1 MDKKKI
7 NLEKI
12 TQRRMSLHVSPT
24 FLKLASV
31 VLLSTTTT
39 FALKYFKAKEENTQL
54 KESIKIDKETYVN
67 DLKEIFNRY
76 DNQGLKNKEIS
87 ESKKSQVSSKKKVAI
102 IKKSDS
108 FIEPSKVIYLE
119 KNTSKKEIDS
129 FQTLIKKQE
138 EENKTIHSEMDR
150 LSQKNIELEK
160 KNRENEKFVSKTRNL
175 TATNVIANGVKIV
188 SNNIIETKRFSATE
202 QIKVCFTLL
211 ENKAAIQGYKDIY
224 LQIINPKKRVMT
236 NDGDFVEYDN
246 QLLRYSAKTNVFYE
260 NEELD
265 VCVFIDP
272 NKKDLLPGDY
282 EINIYSGINLIGNT
296 VFSLK

>member
-1 MDKKKI
+1 MERKKI

-12 TQRRMSLHVSPT
+12 TQRMSLHISST

-39 FALKYFKAKEENTQL
+39 FAVKYFKAKKENLQL
-54 KESIKIDKETYVN
+54 KESIKLDKETYVN
-67 DLKEIFNRY
+67 DLKEIFKRY
-76 DNQGLKNKEIS
+76 DNQVLKNNKLS
-87 ESKKSQVSSKKKVAI
+87 ESKKEEVSLDKIKGQKKKV
-102 IKKSDS
+102 SLS
-108 FIEPSKVIYLE
+108 TETSKVIYLE
-119 KNTSKKEIDS
+119 KNNSKKEIDS
-129 FQTLIKKQE
+129 FQNLIKAKE
-138 EENKTIHSEMDR
+138 EENANIHNEMDR
-150 LSQKNIELEK
+150 LSQKNTELEN
-160 KNRENEKFVSKTRNL
+160 KNRENEKNVSKTRNL

-224 LQIINPKKRVMT
+224 LQIINPKKRVVT
-236 NDGDFVEYDN
+236 NNGEFVEYGN

>member
-1 MDKKKI
+1 MERKKI
-7 NLEKI
+7 HLEKI
-12 TQRRMSLHVSPT
+12 TQRMSLRISST

-39 FALKYFKAKEENTQL
+39 FAVKYFKAKKENLQL
-54 KESIKIDKETYVN
+54 KESIKLDKETYVN
-67 DLKEIFNRY
+67 DLKEIFKRY
-76 DNQGLKNKEIS
+76 DNQVLKNNKLS
-87 ESKKSQVSSKKKVAI
+87 ESKKEAVSLDKIKGEKKKVSLSA
-102 IKKSDS
+102 
-108 FIEPSKVIYLE
+108 ETSKVIYLE
-119 KNTSKKEIDS
+119 KNNSKKEIDS
-129 FQTLIKKQE
+129 FQNLIKAKE
-138 EENKTIHSEMDR
+138 EENVNIHNEMDR
-150 LSQKNIELEK
+150 LSQKNTELEN
-160 KNRENEKFVSKTRNL
+160 KNRENEKIVSKTRNL

-224 LQIINPKKRVMT
+224 LQIINPKKRVVT
-236 NDGDFVEYDN
+236 NNGDFVEYDN

-282 EINIYSGINLIGNT
+282 EINIYSGINLIGST

>member
-1 MDKKKI
+1 MNKKKI
-7 NLEKI
+7 HLEKI
-12 TQRRMSLHVSPT
+12 TQRMSLHISST

-39 FALKYFKAKEENTQL
+39 FAVKYFKAKKENLQL
-54 KESIKIDKETYVN
+54 KESIKLEKETYVN
-67 DLKEIFNRY
+67 DLKEIFKRY
-76 DNQGLKNKEIS
+76 DTQILKNKELSGS
-87 ESKKSQVSSKKKVAI
+87 ERDGAYIEKVEIQKKKDGLSNESSNLVYFEKNDSKKQI
-102 IKKSDS
+102 
-108 FIEPSKVIYLE
+108 
-119 KNTSKKEIDS
+119 IDS
-129 FQTLIKKQE
+129 FQNIIREKE
-138 EENKTIHSEMDR
+138 EENKTIHDEMDR
-150 LSQKNIELEK
+150 LSQKNTELEN
-160 KNRENEKFVSKTRNL
+160 KNRENEKIVSKTRNL

-211 ENKAAIQGYKDIY
+211 ENKAAVQGYKDIY
-224 LQIINPKKRVMT
+224 LQIINPKKRVVT
-236 NDGDFVEYDN
+236 NNGDFVEYGN

-282 EINIYSGINLIGNT
+282 EINIFSGINLIGNT

>member
-1 MDKKKI
+1 
-7 NLEKI
+7 
-12 TQRRMSLHVSPT
+12 MSLRISST

-39 FALKYFKAKEENTQL
+39 FAVKYFKAKKENLQL
-54 KESIKIDKETYVN
+54 KESIKLDKETYVN
-67 DLKEIFNRY
+67 DLKEIFKRY
-76 DNQGLKNKEIS
+76 DNQVLKNNKLS
-87 ESKKSQVSSKKKVAI
+87 ESKKEAVSLDKIKGEKKKVSLSA
-102 IKKSDS
+102 
-108 FIEPSKVIYLE
+108 ETSKVIYLE
-119 KNTSKKEIDS
+119 KNNSKKEIDS
-129 FQTLIKKQE
+129 FQNLIKAKE
-138 EENKTIHSEMDR
+138 EENANIHNEMDR
-150 LSQKNIELEK
+150 LSQKNTELEN
-160 KNRENEKFVSKTRNL
+160 KNRENEKIVSKTRNL

-188 SNNIIETKRFSATE
+188 SNNIIETKRFNATE

-211 ENKAAIQGYKDIY
+211 ENKAAVQGYKDIY
-224 LQIINPKKRVMT
+224 LQIINPKKRVVT
-236 NDGDFVEYDN
+236 NNGDFVEYDN

-282 EINIYSGINLIGNT
+282 EINIYSGINLIGST

>member
-1 MDKKKI
+1 
-7 NLEKI
+7 
-12 TQRRMSLHVSPT
+12 MSLRISST
-24 FLKLASV
+24 FLKLASI

-39 FALKYFKAKEENTQL
+39 FAVKYFKAKKENLQL
-54 KESIKIDKETYVN
+54 KESIKLDKETYIN
-67 DLKEIFNRY
+67 DLKEIFKRY
-76 DNQGLKNKEIS
+76 DNQVLKNTELS
-87 ESKKSQVSSKKKVAI
+87 GSKKEEVSLDVVKVEKKKASLPKRSSKI
-102 IKKSDS
+102 IYS
-108 FIEPSKVIYLE
+108 E
-119 KNTSKKEIDS
+119 KNASKKEIDS
-129 FQTLIKKQE
+129 FQNLIKEKE
-138 EENKTIHSEMDR
+138 EENASIHNEMDR
-150 LSQKNIELEK
+150 LSQKNTELEN
-160 KNRENEKFVSKTRNL
+160 KNRENEKNVSKTRNL

-211 ENKAAIQGYKDIY
+211 ENKSAIQGYKDIY
-224 LQIINPKKRVMT
+224 LQIINPKKRVVT
-236 NDGDFVEYDN
+236 NNGEFVEFDN

>member
-1 MDKKKI
+1 
-7 NLEKI
+7 
-12 TQRRMSLHVSPT
+12 MSLRISTT

-39 FALKYFKAKEENTQL
+39 FAVKYFRSKEENLQL
-54 KESIKIDKETYVN
+54 KESIKLDKKTYVN
-67 DLKEIFNRY
+67 DLKEIFSRY
-76 DNQGLKNKEIS
+76 DDQVLKNRELTRANS
-87 ESKKSQVSSKKKVAI
+87 VLVSKNKKVV
-102 IKKSDS
+102 KVK
-108 FIEPSKVIYLE
+108 PYTPVKVIYLE
-119 KNTSKKEIDS
+119 KNTTRKEIDS
-129 FQTLIKKQE
+129 FQNLINEKLKEKESIQDE
-138 EENKTIHSEMDR
+138 VDK
-150 LSQKNIELEK
+150 LSQKNSELEN
-160 KNRENEKFVSKTRNL
+160 KNRENEKIVAKTRNL

-188 SNNIIETKRFSATE
+188 SNNIIETKRFNATE

-211 ENKAAIQGYKDIY
+211 ENKSAVQGYKDIY
-224 LQIINPKKRVMT
+224 LQIINPRKKVVT
-236 NDGDFVEYDN
+236 DKGEFVEFGN

-282 EINIYSGINLIGNT
+282 EINIFSGINLIGNT

>member
-1 MDKKKI
+1 
-7 NLEKI
+7 
-12 TQRRMSLHVSPT
+12 MSLRISST

-39 FALKYFKAKEENTQL
+39 FAVKYFKAKKENLQL
-54 KESIKIDKETYVN
+54 KESIKLDKETYVN
-67 DLKEIFNRY
+67 DLKEIFKRY
-76 DNQGLKNKEIS
+76 DNQVLKNNKLS
-87 ESKKSQVSSKKKVAI
+87 ESKKETVSLDKIKGEKKKVSLSA
-102 IKKSDS
+102 
-108 FIEPSKVIYLE
+108 ETSKVIYLE
-119 KNTSKKEIDS
+119 KNNSKKEIDS
-129 FQTLIKKQE
+129 FQNLIKAKE
-138 EENKTIHSEMDR
+138 EENANIHNEMDR
-150 LSQKNIELEK
+150 LSQKNTELEN
-160 KNRENEKFVSKTRNL
+160 KNRENEKIVSKTRNL

-188 SNNIIETKRFSATE
+188 SNNIIETKRFNATE

-224 LQIINPKKRVMT
+224 LQIINPKKRVVT
-236 NDGDFVEYDN
+236 NNGDFVEYDN

-282 EINIYSGINLIGNT
+282 EINIYSGINLIGST

>member
-1 MDKKKI
+1 
-7 NLEKI
+7 
-12 TQRRMSLHVSPT
+12 MSLRISTT

-39 FALKYFKAKEENTQL
+39 FAVKYFRAKEENLQL
-54 KESIKIDKETYVN
+54 KESIQLDKKTYVN
-67 DLKEIFNRY
+67 DLKEIFSRY
-76 DNQGLKNKEIS
+76 DDQVLKNRELTKSS
-87 ESKKSQVSSKKKVAI
+87 ESLLLKTKKTVKEKIYTPAKIIYVDKKNAKR
-102 IKKSDS
+102 
-108 FIEPSKVIYLE
+108 
-119 KNTSKKEIDS
+119 EIDS
-129 FQTLIKKQE
+129 FQNLINKKV
-138 EENKTIHSEMDR
+138 EENELIYNEIDK
-150 LSQKNIELEK
+150 LSQKNSELEN
-160 KNRENEKFVSKTRNL
+160 KNRENEKIVAKTRNL

-188 SNNIIETKRFSATE
+188 SNNIIETKRFNATE

-211 ENKAAIQGYKDIY
+211 ENKSAIQGYKDIY
-224 LQIINPKKRVMT
+224 LQIINPKKKVVT
-236 NDGDFVEYDN
+236 DKGEFVEFGDK
-246 QLLRYSAKTNVFYE
+246 LLRYSAKTNVFYE

>member
-1 MDKKKI
+1 
-7 NLEKI
+7 
-12 TQRRMSLHVSPT
+12 MSLRISST
-24 FLKLASV
+24 FLKLASI

-39 FALKYFKAKEENTQL
+39 FAVKYFKAKKENLQL
-54 KESIKIDKETYVN
+54 KESIKLDKETYVN
-67 DLKEIFNRY
+67 DLKEIFKRY
-76 DNQGLKNKEIS
+76 DNQLLKNNELS
-87 ESKKSQVSSKKKVAI
+87 GSKKEEFSSDIGKVDKKKASLPKGSYKI
-102 IKKSDS
+102 IYS
-108 FIEPSKVIYLE
+108 E
-119 KNTSKKEIDS
+119 KNASKKEIDS
-129 FQTLIKKQE
+129 FQNLIKEKD
-138 EENKTIHSEMDR
+138 EENASIHDEMDR
-150 LSQKNIELEK
+150 LSQKNTELEN
-160 KNRENEKFVSKTRNL
+160 KNRENEKNVSKTRNL

-188 SNNIIETKRFSATE
+188 SNNIIETRRFSATE

-211 ENKAAIQGYKDIY
+211 ENKSAIQGYKDIY
-224 LQIINPKKRVMT
+224 LQIINPKKRVVT
-236 NDGDFVEYDN
+236 NNGEFVEFDN

>member
-1 MDKKKI
+1 
-7 NLEKI
+7 
-12 TQRRMSLHVSPT
+12 MSLRISST

-39 FALKYFKAKEENTQL
+39 FAVKYFKAKKENLQL
-54 KESIKIDKETYVN
+54 KESIKLDKETYVN
-67 DLKEIFNRY
+67 DLKEIFKRY
-76 DNQGLKNKEIS
+76 DNQVLKNNKLS
-87 ESKKSQVSSKKKVAI
+87 ESKKEAVSLDKIKGEKKKVSLSA
-102 IKKSDS
+102 
-108 FIEPSKVIYLE
+108 ETSKVIYLE
-119 KNTSKKEIDS
+119 KNNSKKEIDS
-129 FQTLIKKQE
+129 FQNLIKAKE
-138 EENKTIHSEMDR
+138 EENANIHNEMDR
-150 LSQKNIELEK
+150 LSQKNTELEN
-160 KNRENEKFVSKTRNL
+160 KNRENEKIVSKTRNL

-188 SNNIIETKRFSATE
+188 SNNIIETKRFNATE

-224 LQIINPKKRVMT
+224 LQIINPKKRVVT
-236 NDGDFVEYDN
+236 NNGDFVEYDN

-282 EINIYSGINLIGNT
+282 EINIYSGINLIGST

>member
-1 MDKKKI
+1 MERKKI
-7 NLEKI
+7 HLEKI
-12 TQRRMSLHVSPT
+12 TQRMSLRISST
-24 FLKLASV
+24 FLKLASI

-39 FALKYFKAKEENTQL
+39 FAVKYFKAKKENLQL
-54 KESIKIDKETYVN
+54 KESIKLDKETYIN
-67 DLKEIFNRY
+67 DLKEIFKRY
-76 DNQGLKNKEIS
+76 DNQVLKNTELS
-87 ESKKSQVSSKKKVAI
+87 GSKKEEVSLDVVKVEKKKASLPKRSSKI
-102 IKKSDS
+102 IYS
-108 FIEPSKVIYLE
+108 E
-119 KNTSKKEIDS
+119 KNASKKEIDS
-129 FQTLIKKQE
+129 FQNLIKEKE
-138 EENKTIHSEMDR
+138 EENASIHNEMDR
-150 LSQKNIELEK
+150 LSQKNTELEN
-160 KNRENEKFVSKTRNL
+160 KNRENEKNVSKTRNL

-211 ENKAAIQGYKDIY
+211 ENKSAIQGYKDIY
-224 LQIINPKKRVMT
+224 LQIINPKKRVVT
-236 NDGDFVEYDN
+236 NNGEFVEFDN

>member
-1 MDKKKI
+1 MERKKI
-7 NLEKI
+7 HLEKI
-12 TQRRMSLHVSPT
+12 TQRMSLRISST

-39 FALKYFKAKEENTQL
+39 FAVKYFKAKKENLQL
-54 KESIKIDKETYVN
+54 KESIKLDKETYVN
-67 DLKEIFNRY
+67 DLKEIFKRY
-76 DNQGLKNKEIS
+76 DNQVLKNNKLS
-87 ESKKSQVSSKKKVAI
+87 ESKKEAVSLDKIKGEKKKVSLSA
-102 IKKSDS
+102 
-108 FIEPSKVIYLE
+108 ETSKVIYLE
-119 KNTSKKEIDS
+119 KNNSKKEIDS
-129 FQTLIKKQE
+129 FQNLIKAKE
-138 EENKTIHSEMDR
+138 EENANIHNEMDR
-150 LSQKNIELEK
+150 LSQKNTELEN
-160 KNRENEKFVSKTRNL
+160 KNRENEKIVSKTRNL

-188 SNNIIETKRFSATE
+188 SNNIIETKRFNATE

-224 LQIINPKKRVMT
+224 LQIINPKKRVVT
-236 NDGDFVEYDN
+236 NNGDFVEYDN

-282 EINIYSGINLIGNT
+282 EINIYSGINLIGST

>member
-1 MDKKKI
+1 MERKKI
-7 NLEKI
+7 HLEKI
-12 TQRRMSLHVSPT
+12 TQRMSLRISST

-39 FALKYFKAKEENTQL
+39 FAVKYFKAKKENLQL
-54 KESIKIDKETYVN
+54 KESIKLDKETYVN
-67 DLKEIFNRY
+67 DLKEIFKRY
-76 DNQGLKNKEIS
+76 DNQVLQNKELS
-87 ESKKSQVSSKKKVAI
+87 ESKKKEVSTKKQKVE
-102 IKKSDS
+102 IKKEITSTELPRVV
-108 FIEPSKVIYLE
+108 FLE
-119 KNTSKKEIDS
+119 KNNSKKEIDS
-129 FQTLIKKQE
+129 FQDLIKAKE
-138 EENKTIHSEMDR
+138 EENKTIHDEMNR
-150 LSQKNIELEK
+150 LSQKNTELEN
-160 KNRENEKFVSKTRNL
+160 KNRENEKIVSKTRNL

-188 SNNIIETKRFSATE
+188 SNNIIETRRFSATE

-224 LQIINPKKRVMT
+224 LQIINPKKRVVT
-236 NDGDFVEYDN
+236 NNGDFVEYGN

>member
-1 MDKKKI
+1 VKRKKI

-12 TQRRMSLHVSPT
+12 TQNKMSLRISTT

-39 FALKYFKAKEENTQL
+39 FAVKYFRSKEENLQL
-54 KESIKIDKETYVN
+54 KESIKLDKKTYVN
-67 DLKEIFNRY
+67 DLKEIFSRY
-76 DNQGLKNKEIS
+76 DDQVLKNRELTRANS
-87 ESKKSQVSSKKKVAI
+87 VLVSKNKKVV
-102 IKKSDS
+102 KVK
-108 FIEPSKVIYLE
+108 PYTPVKVIYLE
-119 KNTSKKEIDS
+119 KNTTRKEIDS
-129 FQTLIKKQE
+129 FQNLINEKLKEKESIQDE
-138 EENKTIHSEMDR
+138 VDK
-150 LSQKNIELEK
+150 LSQKNSELEN
-160 KNRENEKFVSKTRNL
+160 KNRENEKIVAKTRNL

-188 SNNIIETKRFSATE
+188 SNNIIETKRFNATE

-211 ENKAAIQGYKDIY
+211 ENKSAVQGYKDIY
-224 LQIINPKKRVMT
+224 LQIINPRKKVVT
-236 NDGDFVEYDN
+236 DKGEFVEFGN

-282 EINIYSGINLIGNT
+282 EINIFSGINLIGNT

>member
-1 MDKKKI
+1 
-7 NLEKI
+7 
-12 TQRRMSLHVSPT
+12 MSLRISTT

-39 FALKYFKAKEENTQL
+39 FAVKYFRAKEENLQL
-54 KESIKIDKETYVN
+54 KESIQLDKKTYVN
-67 DLKEIFNRY
+67 DLKEIFSRY
-76 DNQGLKNKEIS
+76 DDQVLKNRELTKSSETLLLKTKKTVKEKIHTPAKIIYVD
-87 ESKKSQVSSKKKVAI
+87 KKNAKR
-102 IKKSDS
+102 
-108 FIEPSKVIYLE
+108 
-119 KNTSKKEIDS
+119 EIDS
-129 FQTLIKKQE
+129 FQNLINKKV
-138 EENKTIHSEMDR
+138 EENELIYNEIDK
-150 LSQKNIELEK
+150 LSQKNSELEN
-160 KNRENEKFVSKTRNL
+160 KNRENEKIVAKTRNL

-188 SNNIIETKRFSATE
+188 SNNIIETKRFNATE

-211 ENKAAIQGYKDIY
+211 ENKSAIQGYKDIY
-224 LQIINPKKRVMT
+224 LQIINPKKKVVT
-236 NDGDFVEYDN
+236 DKGEFVEFGDK
-246 QLLRYSAKTNVFYE
+246 LLRYSAKTNVFYE

>member
-1 MDKKKI
+1 
-7 NLEKI
+7 
-12 TQRRMSLHVSPT
+12 MSLRISST

-39 FALKYFKAKEENTQL
+39 FAVKYFKAKKENLQL
-54 KESIKIDKETYVN
+54 KESIKLDKETYVN
-67 DLKEIFNRY
+67 DLKEIFKRY
-76 DNQGLKNKEIS
+76 DNQVLKNNKLS
-87 ESKKSQVSSKKKVAI
+87 ESKKEAVSLDKIKGEKKKVSLSA
-102 IKKSDS
+102 
-108 FIEPSKVIYLE
+108 ETSKVIYLE
-119 KNTSKKEIDS
+119 KNNSKKEIDS
-129 FQTLIKKQE
+129 FQNLIKAKE
-138 EENKTIHSEMDR
+138 EENVNIHNEMDR
-150 LSQKNIELEK
+150 LSQKNTELEN
-160 KNRENEKFVSKTRNL
+160 KNRENEKIVSKTRNL

-224 LQIINPKKRVMT
+224 LQIINPKKRVVT
-236 NDGDFVEYDN
+236 NNGDFVEYDN

-282 EINIYSGINLIGNT
+282 EINIYSGINLIGST

>member
-1 MDKKKI
+1 
-7 NLEKI
+7 
-12 TQRRMSLHVSPT
+12 MSLRISTT

-39 FALKYFKAKEENTQL
+39 FAVKYFRSKEENLQL
-54 KESIKIDKETYVN
+54 KESIKLDKKTYVN
-67 DLKEIFNRY
+67 DLKEIFSRY
-76 DNQGLKNKEIS
+76 DDQVLKNRELTRANSILV
-87 ESKKSQVSSKKKVAI
+87 SKNKKVVTV
-102 IKKSDS
+102 K
-108 FIEPSKVIYLE
+108 PHTPVKVIYLE
-119 KNTSKKEIDS
+119 KNTTRKEIDS
-129 FQTLIKKQE
+129 FQNLINEKLKEQE
-138 EENKTIHSEMDR
+138 SIQDEVDK
-150 LSQKNIELEK
+150 LSQKNSELEN
-160 KNRENEKFVSKTRNL
+160 KNRENEKIVAKTRNL

-188 SNNIIETKRFSATE
+188 SNNIIETKRFNATE

-211 ENKAAIQGYKDIY
+211 ENKSAVQGYKDIY
-224 LQIINPKKRVMT
+224 LQIINPRKKVVT
-236 NDGDFVEYDN
+236 DKGEFVEFGN

-282 EINIYSGINLIGNT
+282 EINIFSGINLIGNT

>member
-1 MDKKKI
+1 
-7 NLEKI
+7 
-12 TQRRMSLHVSPT
+12 MSLRISTT

-39 FALKYFKAKEENTQL
+39 FAVKYFRSKEENLQL
-54 KESIKIDKETYVN
+54 KESIKLDKETYVN
-67 DLKEIFNRY
+67 DLKEIFSRY
-76 DNQGLKNKEIS
+76 DDQVLINRELTRSNSILVSKNK
-87 ESKKSQVSSKKKVAI
+87 KVG
-102 IKKSDS
+102 KVKPHS
-108 FIEPSKVIYLE
+108 PVKVIYLE
-119 KNTSKKEIDS
+119 KTTTRKEIDS
-129 FQTLIKKQE
+129 FQNIINEKLKEKESIQDEVDK
-138 EENKTIHSEMDR
+138 
-150 LSQKNIELEK
+150 LSQKNSELES
-160 KNRENEKFVSKTRNL
+160 KNRENEKIVAKTRNL

-188 SNNIIETKRFSATE
+188 SNNIIETKRFNATE

-211 ENKAAIQGYKDIY
+211 ENKSAIQGYKDIY
-224 LQIINPKKRVMT
+224 LQIINPRKKVVT
-236 NDGDFVEYDN
+236 DKGEFVEFGN

-282 EINIYSGINLIGNT
+282 EINIFSGINLIGNT

>member
-1 MDKKKI
+1 
-7 NLEKI
+7 
-12 TQRRMSLHVSPT
+12 MSLRISST

-39 FALKYFKAKEENTQL
+39 FAVKYFKAKKENLQL
-54 KESIKIDKETYVN
+54 KESIKLDKETYVN
-67 DLKEIFNRY
+67 DLKEIFKRY
-76 DNQGLKNKEIS
+76 DNQVLKNNKLS
-87 ESKKSQVSSKKKVAI
+87 ESKKEAVSLDKIKGEKKKVSLSA
-102 IKKSDS
+102 
-108 FIEPSKVIYLE
+108 ETSKVIYLE
-119 KNTSKKEIDS
+119 KNNSKKEIDS
-129 FQTLIKKQE
+129 FQNLIKAKE
-138 EENKTIHSEMDR
+138 EENVNIHNEMDR
-150 LSQKNIELEK
+150 LSQKNTELEN
-160 KNRENEKFVSKTRNL
+160 KNRENEKIVSKTRNL

-188 SNNIIETKRFSATE
+188 SNNIIETKRFNATE

-224 LQIINPKKRVMT
+224 LQIINPKKRVVT
-236 NDGDFVEYDN
+236 NNGDFVEYDN

-282 EINIYSGINLIGNT
+282 EINIYSGINLIGST

>member
-1 MDKKKI
+1 
-7 NLEKI
+7 
-12 TQRRMSLHVSPT
+12 MSLRISST

-39 FALKYFKAKEENTQL
+39 FAVKYFKAKKENLQL
-54 KESIKIDKETYVN
+54 KESIKLDKETYVN
-67 DLKEIFNRY
+67 DLKEIFKRY
-76 DNQGLKNKEIS
+76 DNQVLKNNELSGSKKEEIS
-87 ESKKSQVSSKKKVAI
+87 IDKVKVEKKKVPL
-102 IKKSDS
+102 ST
-108 FIEPSKVIYLE
+108 ETSKVVYLE
-119 KNTSKKEIDS
+119 KNNSKKEIDS
-129 FQTLIKKQE
+129 FQNLIKAKE
-138 EENKTIHSEMDR
+138 EENANIHNEMDR
-150 LSQKNIELEK
+150 LSQKNTELEN
-160 KNRENEKFVSKTRNL
+160 KNRENEKIVSKTRNL

-188 SNNIIETKRFSATE
+188 SNNIIETRRFSATE

-224 LQIINPKKRVMT
+224 LQIINPKKRVVT
-236 NDGDFVEYDN
+236 NNGDFVEYGN